1 MKSTFT
7 ATSVLGWLASL
18 AWSSPAY
25 AQEPP
30 ASNESTGATTSSSD
44 TSLTA
49 DSAATSTGSAAT
61 STDSPPSSSGA
72 TTGSAASPSAAS
84 PSPATIGPAA
94 LSSGAQDSATS
105 SALSLS
111 TSSSTT
117 VSHPTHSKR
126 EAASRSEAAPG
137 DFTWEQWK
145 RTQSLREQNTLSGS
159 TGLHRVHKAGSGAP
173 GTLRFGLAGG
183 FFSQTGFL
191 CQDDNPCPDPVTQVP
206 QTGDAAQRF
215 NAQVHLSFTP
225 FSFLEVFASLRNSA
239 TSNSLGR
246 PQVLQVVGDTSIG
259 FKAFTPAGAE
269 RIFSAG
275 AEAELGLFTG
285 TGGVGLHPG
294 ATSFAL
300 RALSSLDFNQRREE
314 KDRVPLR
321 AHLNLGYYF
330 DNSASTIQRLE
341 STPPPLGRGSPVERT
356 ERYGLH
362 IARVDAFEL
371 GLGLE
376 YLHDYFRPF
385 IEWTADIPVN
395 RQGYNCEISPAARRG
410 DQCLARA
417 AGFQST
423 PSRLTVGT
431 RLFPWQASGLALTA
445 ALDLGTGGTR
455 TFLEETTPETP
466 YTVWFGLAYA
476 VDTTPE
482 PQRVLLV
489 PAAQDTLSS
498 LRPPRRIIVGQ
509 VLDASGEAVIPDA
522 LLRFENH
529 TYTGMIADQEG
540 RFRSA
545 DLPAG
550 EYNLRVY
557 AEQYREGFCQVI
569 LPESLPSEI
578 APGAAAPGQP
588 PFGQP
593 LLGQEAPETEQQ
605 TRTDHTGP
613 VATTGAANTAS
624 VVIAENG
631 DWEIPLTCHLK
642 ELPRVGNI
650 LGLLVD
656 AQTGGPV
663 LDATVTITDK
673 LGRSLTLDADDQGSL
688 LFQNVP
694 FGTAVLQVSAPGYL
708 STALPVTIDSRRDQ
722 EVHLLMNPRPES
734 FSIEVGKRELRLTRP
749 IEFIGATSNITASS
763 QLVLEE
769 LATLLQ
775 EDTQLSPIEIQ
786 VHTDDTEPAESSR
799 VLSQEQADA
808 LKQLLI
814 QLGVEEERLSARGY
828 GPDQP
833 LVPNVSD
840 ANREK
845 NRRVQILLSER
856 N

>member
-30 ASNESTGATTSSSD
+30 ASNESTGAPTSSSD

-49 DSAATSTGSAAT
+49 HSAATSTN
-61 STDSPPSSSGA
+61 SPPSSSA
-72 TTGSAASPSAAS
+72 
-84 PSPATIGPAA
+84 
-94 LSSGAQDSATS
+94 AQDSAAQDSAPQDATPPS
-105 SALSLS
+105 SAISLS
-111 TSSSTT
+111 TSPTT
-117 VSHPTHSKR
+117 VSQPTQSER
-126 EAASRSEAAPG
+126 EAASG

-159 TGLHRVHKAGSGAP
+159 TGLHRVRKAGSGAP

-191 CQDDNPCPDPVTQVP
+191 CQDDSPCPDPVTQVP

-362 IARVDAFEL
+362 ISRVDAFEL

-431 RLFPWQASGLALTA
+431 RLFPWQASGLSLTA

-498 LRPPRRIIVGQ
+498 LRPHRRIIVGQ

-545 DLPAG
+545 DLPPG

-569 LPESLPSEI
+569 LPETLPAET
-578 APGAAAPGQP
+578 ATGAAESGQPLFGQP
-588 PFGQP
+588 PF
-593 LLGQEAPETEQQ
+593 GQEAPETEQQ
-605 TRTDHTGP
+605 TPPHTGT
-613 VATTGAANTAS
+613 VATTGTVGTAGEANTPS

-708 STALPVTIDSRRDQ
+708 STALPVTINSRRDQ

-799 VLSQEQADA
+799 ILSQEQADA

>member
-18 AWSSPAY
+18 AWSSPTY
-25 AQEPP
+25 AQEPA

-49 DSAATSTGSAAT
+49 GSATTSTG
-61 STDSPPSSSGA
+61 SPPSSSDV
-72 TTGSAASPSAAS
+72 TTGSAASSSA
-84 PSPATIGPAA
+84 
-94 LSSGAQDSATS
+94 AQDSATS
-105 SALSLS
+105 STLSLS
-111 TSSSTT
+111 ASSSTT
-117 VSHPTHSKR
+117 VSHPTHSER
-126 EAASRSEAAPG
+126 EAAPG

-159 TGLHRVHKAGSGAP
+159 TGLHRVRKAGSGAP

-191 CQDDNPCPDPVTQVP
+191 CQDDSPCPDPVTQVP

-321 AHLNLGYYF
+321 VHLNLGYYF

-341 STPPPLGRGSPVERT
+341 STPPPLGRGSPIERT

-362 IARVDAFEL
+362 ISRVDAFEL

-455 TFLEETTPETP
+455 SFLEETTPETP

-498 LRPPRRIIVGQ
+498 LRSPRRIIVGQ

-529 TYTGMIADQEG
+529 TYTGMIADQQG

-545 DLPAG
+545 DLPPG

-569 LPESLPSEI
+569 LPETLPSEI
-578 APGAAAPGQP
+578 TTGAAASDHPLFSQP
-588 PFGQP
+588 P
-593 LLGQEAPETEQQ
+593 LGQEAPETEQQ
-605 TRTDHTGP
+605 TRADHTGT
-613 VATTGAANTAS
+613 VEATGEANTPS

-734 FSIEVGKRELRLTRP
+734 FSIEVGQRELKLTRP
-749 IEFIGATSNITASS
+749 IQFIGATNNITASS

-775 EDTQLSPIEIQ
+775 EDTQLSSIEIQ